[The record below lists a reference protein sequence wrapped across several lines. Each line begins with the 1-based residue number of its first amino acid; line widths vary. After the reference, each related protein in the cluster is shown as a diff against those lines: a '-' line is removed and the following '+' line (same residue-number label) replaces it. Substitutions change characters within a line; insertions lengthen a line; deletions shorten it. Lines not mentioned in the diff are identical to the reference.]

1 MIIVYLILAGL
12 GIYALVR
19 LLSSFSASG
28 TPPRRQA
35 YPYRPDVE
43 QRLPDGSITT
53 HGYAAAHP
61 TEFRHWEHGPTVLG
75 ERIDRADWENWRLN
89 YFGQDGT

>member
-1 MIIVYLILAGL
+1 MTAVYLIFAGL
-12 GIYALVR
+12 SIFALVR
-19 LLSSFSASG
+19 LLSACFNSAG
-28 TPPRRQA
+28 DTPRQR

-61 TEFRHWEHGPTVLG
+61 TEFRHWEHGPSVLG
-75 ERIDRADWENWRLN
+75 ERIDRTDWENWRIN
-89 YFGQDGT
+89 YFGT